1 MILLAGDRNYLVFNQ
16 IKTAEALVPCLETF
30 IIRTRQTAARLSIQS
45 DAVYFVAILITLG
58 KILRI
63 RQTGVHA
70 ALQRAVRAHGFRQK
84 PVEHSAI
91 YTTLQLHSCCSG
103 HVNFPWLKNV
113 NGIEHGIHARIDRPR
128 VRCTLAS
135 NLIITVGSL
144 GGHPASG
151 RRS

>member
-103 HVNFPWLKNV
+103 HVKEFSR
-113 NGIEHGIHARIDRPR
+113 G
-128 VRCTLAS
+128 
-135 NLIITVGSL
+135 
-144 GGHPASG
+144 
-151 RRS
+151 